1 MDERRLKNLESLIA
15 IGRRDSD
22 FDLFC
27 RRVQMAETLSSL
39 PPEAMANITF
49 TEWYTDFWKLAGEY
63 KRVTKFAG
71 EEKNISQQVLNFARQ
86 EQNPVRRQYFALALI
101 LFGEF
106 EESQKLIKQRFL
118 SPQLLKDFA
127 TFIKWNDL
135 ANNQL
140 SFQAQERISRNN
152 QVVAFLQEKYSAL
165 IKKHSQAVINDK
177 ACPRVP
183 PKDYLIYFCWLQGED
198 NLPPLVRCC
207 YNSLKQNAGRYK
219 IVFIDEKNFSNYVD
233 IAPHIM
239 DKFRAGKI
247 SRTHFS
253 DILRVN
259 LLERHGGLWLD
270 STIVVNEP
278 LERYKK
284 FWQMDYFTQ
293 KYYHE
298 VDYFAP
304 YNKLNIYCIAY
315 GRRAT
320 FLQGSAIRHNL
331 LFVFIKE
338 FFNEYFK
345 EFDEVI
351 DYVLIDFAM
360 EVAYNNIPAVKREMD
375 AVPINNLDIN
385 TLVFYLNDLYADFP
399 FDKIFKDTFLFKL
412 NWRVQLDTTRETVFR
427 EIQRRY
433 S

>member
-1 MDERRLKNLESLIA
+1 M
-15 IGRRDSD
+15 
-22 FDLFC
+22 
-27 RRVQMAETLSSL
+27 
-39 PPEAMANITF
+39 
-49 TEWYTDFWKLAGEY
+49 
-63 KRVTKFAG
+63 
-71 EEKNISQQVLNFARQ
+71 
-86 EQNPVRRQYFALALI
+86 
-101 LFGEF
+101 
-106 EESQKLIKQRFL
+106 
-118 SPQLLKDFA
+118 
-127 TFIKWNDL
+127 
-135 ANNQL
+135 
-140 SFQAQERISRNN
+140 
-152 QVVAFLQEKYSAL
+152 
-165 IKKHSQAVINDK
+165 
-177 ACPRVP
+177 
-183 PKDYLIYFCWLQGED
+183 QGED

-320 FLQGSAIRHNL
+320 FLQGSAIRHNP

-385 TLVFYLNDLYADFP
+385 TLVFYLNDL
-399 FDKIFKDTFLFKL
+399 LF
-412 NWRVQLDTTRETVFR
+412 
-427 EIQRRY
+427 
-433 S
+433 